1 MFTLISLV
9 IMGVMLRIFQVGLSG
24 SGKST
29 IVNLLLRL
37 YEPTTGKVNYFNP
50 SHILPAV

>member
-1 MFTLISLV
+1 MNYILLTIS
-9 IMGVMLRIFQVGLSG
+9 FNQVGLSG

-37 YEPTTGKVNYFNP
+37 YEPTSGEVTSISLLLLFSYANV
-50 SHILPAV
+50 